1 VGSLIDDGHRVTVP
15 PSRPPSGYGPRR
27 PMLRV
32 EMYQDGCVVD
42 HMVMTNS
49 NRFRIAAASVSVA
62 ALAAVGL
69 AVHQVNQHEES
80 SGEARMSAIPT
91 PCDGFADCIYTA
103 YWYAF
108 LR

>member
-1 VGSLIDDGHRVTVP
+1 
-15 PSRPPSGYGPRR
+15 
-27 PMLRV
+27 
-32 EMYQDGCVVD
+32 MYQNTCVVD

-49 NRFRIAAASVSVA
+49 NRLRLTAASVSVA

-69 AVHQVNQHEES
+69 AVHQLNEPEES
-80 SGEARMSAIPT
+80 GGEAMTAIPT